1 MTHETNDPFNEKPDP
16 NAGQH
21 PIPDL
26 SWYPDAYPGKHLSAA
41 QIDGLL
47 HGDAGQGEADEAVA
61 QHLHRCPLCAAE
73 LAELRGSIGLLR
85 TAATEF
91 AVRSTAA
98 RHEGIRLAK
107 PVPARATRN
116 LRWMPATLALAASLA
131 VAAGLAPVSS
141 LVRAHFSAIKAA
153 APRAVGRT
161 PEHSVADDDAL
172 LREIDQQLST
182 SVPTALEPLADPAA
196 NDTTTPNPT
205 KKD

>member
-1 MTHETNDPFNEKPDP
+1 MTHETNDHFNRKPDP
-16 NAGQH
+16 TAGPH

-26 SWYPDAYPGKHLSAA
+26 NWYPDAYPGKHLTAA

-47 HGDAGQGEADEAVA
+47 HGDAGQDEAVA

-85 TAATEF
+85 TAVTEF
-91 AVRSTAA
+91 AVRGTMA

-107 PVPARATRN
+107 PIGARATRN
-116 LRWMPATLALAASLA
+116 LRWTPATLALAASLA

-141 LVRAHFSAIKAA
+141 LVREHFSAIKAA